1 MLKKYLLGTLL
12 NFFHPGV
19 SLLTMIDTES
29 VVSRKGRVYPMAK
42 LFRSRVGD
50 YSYICQG
57 TQLTCAEVGKF
68 CSVATGCLI
77 GLAAHHLRGL
87 STSPVFTERD
97 NPTGFRW
104 TEAHEEDVL
113 RPVSIGNDV
122 WIGARVIVLGGVTIG
137 NGAVIGA
144 GSVVTR
150 DVPPYAVVAG
160 TPARLI
166 RYPPS
171 GGASLVG
178 QAGRGAQTGASVV
191 STDIIFR
198 PGAGE
203 ILLKT
208 EKGKGASPPADHGT
222 PGGLSALF
230 SEAQSISCSRFRI
243 SCRRTTIVARLK
255 IR

>member
-1 MLKKYLLGTLL
+1 M
-12 NFFHPGV
+12 
-19 SLLTMIDTES
+19 
-29 VVSRKGRVYPMAK
+29 
-42 LFRSRVGD
+42 GD
-50 YSYICQG
+50 YSYICPG

-150 DVPPYAVVAG
+150 DVPSYAVVAG

-166 RYPPS
+166 RYRFEEPVIRRLEERELVATEPTEVITKSS
-171 GGASLVG
+171 GRRNGNLLFTLRPIGEVIDDHYASQL
-178 QAGRGAQTGASVV
+178 AELELAAERHRV
-191 STDIIFR
+191 SN
-198 PGAGE
+198 
-203 ILLKT
+203 LLR
-208 EKGKGASPPADHGT
+208 EQESPA
-222 PGGLSALF
+222 
-230 SEAQSISCSRFRI
+230 
-243 SCRRTTIVARLK
+243 
-255 IR
+255 

>member
-50 YSYICQG
+50 YSYICPG

-122 WIGARVIVLGGVTIG
+122 WIGTRVIVLGGVTIG

-166 RYPPS
+166 RYRFEEPVIRRLEELRWWDKPEEELKR
-171 GGASLVG
+171 ALPLF
-178 QAGRGAQTGASVV
+178 QQTSF
-191 STDIIFR
+191 SDR
-198 PGAGE
+198 E
-203 ILLKT
+203 L
-208 EKGKGASPPADHGT
+208 EK
-222 PGGLSALF
+222 F
-230 SEAQSISCSRFRI
+230 F
-243 SCRRTTIVARLK
+243 
-255 IR
+255 